1 MPQAGDR
8 ALTAERETNPHK
20 DRTAETADQDTAAWD
35 GRGITNTP
43 DGPVTTEEW

>member
-8 ALTAERETNPHK
+8 ALTARCEANPHT
-20 DRTAETADQDTAAWD
+20 DSTGETADQDTAAWD

-43 DGPVTTEEW
+43 TGPVTTEEW